1 MVEASGLGLGKTCYY
16 ELLNV
21 DRKATTKEIKKGYQ
35 KAALRW
41 HPDKNPGVD
50 TKAQFQEIQAAH
62 QCLMDDNE
70 RAWYDTHRD
79 QILMGK
85 SVDDADEKDASY
97 FTKSKLQPYMKD
109 SIFKGYNSAKE
120 PEDNFYTVF
129 HDLFAKLDNEE
140 EMEELMGD
148 EHFKPPPFGSI
159 DATM

>member
-1 MVEASGLGLGKTCYY
+1 
-16 ELLNV
+16 
-21 DRKATTKEIKKGYQ
+21 
-35 KAALRW
+35 
-41 HPDKNPGVD
+41 
-50 TKAQFQEIQAAH
+50 
-62 QCLMDDNE
+62 
-70 RAWYDTHRD
+70 
-79 QILMGK
+79 
-85 SVDDADEKDASY
+85 
-97 FTKSKLQPYMKD
+97 MKD